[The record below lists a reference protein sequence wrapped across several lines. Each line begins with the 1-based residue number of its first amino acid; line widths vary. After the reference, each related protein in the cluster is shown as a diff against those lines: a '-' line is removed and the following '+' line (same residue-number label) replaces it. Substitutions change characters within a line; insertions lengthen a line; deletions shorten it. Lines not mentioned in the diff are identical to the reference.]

1 MKQLLEIDQP
11 TTTGFRVTTSAL
23 EVKQKKQVIV
33 LGAGVTGLSAG
44 VRFLENG
51 CDVCIV
57 EKAEHVGGLAKT
69 VVRGNYLLDLGP
81 HHLYSKNE
89 STLNEM
95 LSLFKDDEIVP
106 ISLEAKIL
114 FSDRFLD
121 YPLTARSV
129 LSQMGLKHAVL
140 GSLSYIAMGLKNLFG
155 LRLKEDNFQ
164 AWARNNFG
172 NYMCNI
178 FFKPYTEQ
186 FWGVPCEE
194 MSIDCVPQVT
204 KASFMKTLKRIF
216 LKKYAN
222 ESLSVEEV
230 DVGYEKSVNFFPVK
244 GIGAIAE
251 KLKDSFLSKG
261 GTLRLNCDITELTM
275 NGNNTHTLHSNNKVE
290 SFKDEAMYVVSTI
303 PLPGLFRILK
313 PSPPVL
319 VQKSADSLKYLST
332 VILYIVIPERDILD
346 CAFLYMPDRPY
357 NRLSNTNRFHP
368 NLCPEGENM
377 LACEITCTFNDETWE
392 SSDEELFEKCIG
404 HLESDKLIS
413 RDEVKQF
420 FTVRVKNAYPF
431 YRTGYR
437 DNLNEVFEYF
447 KGMPNFSLAGRV
459 GAFKYMDIDECLE
472 YSAALAK
479 KLKYESVL

>member
-1 MKQLLEIDQP
+1 MTQGKTNI
-11 TTTGFRVTTSAL
+11 
-23 EVKQKKQVIV
+23 KVII

-44 VRFLENG
+44 ARFLEKG
-51 CDVCIV
+51 CDVCLV

-69 VVRGNYLLDLGP
+69 IVRENYLLDLGP

-89 STLNEM
+89 STFSDM
-95 LSLFKDDEIVP
+95 LDFFEDDEIIP

-114 FSDRFLD
+114 FYDRFLD

-140 GSLSYIAMGLKNLFG
+140 GSLSYIAMGLRNLFG

-172 NYMCNI
+172 NYMYNI

-186 FWGVPCEE
+186 FWGVPCEQ

-204 KASFMKTLKRIF
+204 KNSFMKTLKRIF
-216 LKKYAN
+216 LKKFAN

-230 DVGYEKSVNFFPVK
+230 DVAYEKSVNFFPVK

-251 KLKDSFLSKG
+251 KMKDVFLSKG

-275 NGNNTHTLHSNNKVE
+275 NGNNTYTLHSNNKIE

-303 PLPGLFRILK
+303 PIPSLFRVIK
-313 PSPPVL
+313 PAPRASLLESV
-319 VQKSADSLKYLST
+319 DSLKYLST
-332 VILYIVIPERDILD
+332 VVLYIVIHDRDILD
-346 CAFLYMPDRPY
+346 CAFLYMQDRPY
-357 NRLSNTNRFHP
+357 NRMSNTNRFHP

-377 LACEITCTFNDETWE
+377 LACEITCTFNDETWK
-392 SSDEELFEKCIG
+392 SGDEELFEKCIG

-413 RDEVKQF
+413 REEVQQF

-431 YRTGYR
+431 YRMGYR
-437 DNLNEVFEYF
+437 ESLNEVFEYF
-447 KGMPNFSLAGRV
+447 EQMPNFSLAGRV
-459 GAFKYMDIDECLE
+459 GAFKYMAIDECME
-472 YSAALAK
+472 DAAALVK
-479 KLKYESVL
+479 KLKNQGTI

>member
-1 MKQLLEIDQP
+1 MSEKK
-11 TTTGFRVTTSAL
+11 TSS
-23 EVKQKKQVIV
+23 KIMI

-51 CDVCIV
+51 YDVCII

-89 STLNEM
+89 STLNDM
-95 LSLFKDDEIVP
+95 LDLFEDDEIVP

-114 FSDRFLD
+114 FYDRFLD

-140 GSLSYIAMGLKNLFG
+140 GSISYIAMGLRNLFG

-172 NYMCNI
+172 NYMFNI

-204 KASFMKTLKRIF
+204 KASFMQTLKRLF
-216 LKKYAN
+216 FKKFSN

-251 KLKDSFLSKG
+251 KMKDVFLSKG

-275 NGNNTHTLHSNNKVE
+275 NNNSTYTLHSTNKVE

-303 PLPGLFRILK
+303 PLPSLFQIIK
-313 PSPPVL
+313 PAPPDSLLESV
-319 VQKSADSLKYLST
+319 DSLKYLST
-332 VILYIVIPERDILD
+332 VVLYIVINDRDILE

-357 NRLSNTNRFHP
+357 NRMSNTNRFHP

-377 LACEITCTFNDETWE
+377 LACEITCTFNDETWK

-413 RDEVKQF
+413 REEVKQF
-420 FTVRVKNAYPF
+420 FSVRVKNAYPF
-431 YRTGYR
+431 YRMGYKK
-437 DNLNEVFEYF
+437 NLSEVFEYF
-447 KGMPNFSLAGRV
+447 KNMPNFSLAGRV
-459 GAFKYMDIDECLE
+459 GAFKYMAIDECME
-472 YSAALAK
+472 DSAALAR
-479 KLKYESVL
+479 KLKNQDTI

>member
-1 MKQLLEIDQP
+1 MSEKK
-11 TTTGFRVTTSAL
+11 TSS
-23 EVKQKKQVIV
+23 KIMI

-51 CDVCIV
+51 YDVCII

-69 VVRGNYLLDLGP
+69 IVRGNYLLDLGP

-89 STLNEM
+89 STLNDM
-95 LSLFKDDEIVP
+95 LEFFEDDEIVP

-114 FSDRFLD
+114 FYDRFLD

-129 LSQMGLKHAVL
+129 VSQMGLKHAIL
-140 GSLSYIAMGLKNLFG
+140 GSLSYIAMGLRNLFG

-172 NYMCNI
+172 NYMYNI

-204 KASFMKTLKRIF
+204 KASFMKTLKRLF
-216 LKKYAN
+216 LKKFSN

-251 KLKDSFLSKG
+251 KMKDIFLSKG
-261 GTLRLNCDITELTM
+261 GTLRLNCDIKEITM
-275 NGNNTHTLHSNNKVE
+275 NDNNTYTLHSNDKDKSFTDE
-290 SFKDEAMYVVSTI
+290 SMFIVSTI
-303 PLPGLFRILK
+303 PLPSLFQVIK
-313 PSPPVL
+313 PAPPASLLESVN
-319 VQKSADSLKYLST
+319 SLKYLST
-332 VILYIVIPERDILD
+332 VVLYIVVHDRDILD

-357 NRLSNTNRFHP
+357 NRISNTNRFHP

-377 LACEITCTFNDETWE
+377 LACEISCTFNDETWK
-392 SSDEELFEKCIG
+392 SSDEELFKKCIG

-413 RDEVKQF
+413 RVEVKQF
-420 FTVRVKNAYPF
+420 FSVRVKNAYPF
-431 YRTGYR
+431 YRMGYR
-437 DNLNEVFEYF
+437 EKLSEVFEYF
-447 KGMPNFSLAGRV
+447 EKMPSFALAGRV
-459 GAFKYMDIDECLE
+459 GAFKYMAIDECME
-472 YSAALAK
+472 DSAALAK
-479 KLKYESVL
+479 KLKNQGAI